1 MELGIPATLLKK
13 RLWHKCFPVNFV
25 KLLRTPFLQNTSGR
39 LLLNTYSRCS
49 AGLQPGIWN
58 FLVVSFSKNFFP
70 FFFNLSLFFFF
81 FFFFFDCNVC
91 QARIYSLCFH
101 FFLQKVRRP
110 VLFSTSW
117 LLLIVIDKFANRNRC
132 GYCFRSFGKFP
143 RERLQWSSQ

>member
-70 FFFNLSLFFFF
+70 FFLNLYLFFFF